1 MRMDN
6 DKTMIWLGYA
16 ASAMFTWMGVVD
28 LVRGKWISGVLFL
41 ASVAI
46 ILLGLWLRDR
56 QEGGL

>member
-1 MRMDN
+1 MMDN

-41 ASVAI
+41 VAVAI
-46 ILLGLWLRDR
+46 AVAGMLWHDR
-56 QEGGL
+56 RSS